1 MYTIIDLLLSLG
13 HINRMVV
20 VVVVIIIKPIISLLE
35 YAEIWYNAAKL
46 I

>member
-1 MYTIIDLLLSLG
+1 MYTIIDLLLSLS
-13 HINRMVV
+13 HINRMIV
-20 VVVVIIIKPIISLLE
+20 VVVVIKPIMSLLE

>member
-20 VVVVIIIKPIISLLE
+20 VVVIIIKPIMSLLE

>member
-13 HINRMVV
+13 HINRMIV
-20 VVVVIIIKPIISLLE
+20 VVVVIKPIMSLLE